1 MNTTFL
7 SLEQTPP
14 LSVPF
19 RFFLTAPLFGL
30 LASLLLLYDGSAL
43 LSNRWHPITL
53 ALTHLVTLGFITMVM
68 FGAILQLLPVLTAS
82 SVPHPILV
90 STILHFSLSLGT
102 LSLAS
107 GFVMGGTWLM
117 VCAIILLGFSFIGF
131 IGVVTYSLIR
141 VKGQSPS
148 IIAMRFALGALAVNV
163 VLGIGLGMLFGLGVV
178 LPLPMALTHLH
189 LTWGFVGWIG
199 LLIIGIAFAVVPMF
213 QITPQYPPSLT
224 RWLVPLIF
232 LTLLIWTPL
241 YILAHINKL
250 PTIVPQL
257 LMGLIGLGLSVFA
270 LATLNIQAHR
280 LRKLPDV
287 TLNFWRIGLIGLL
300 LSVIVWTIGILWSDL
315 ATNPLYPILLGI
327 FFIAGFVLPVIQG
340 MLYKIVPFLIWLHLQ
355 NRQLEILEV
364 ISMVKTPNMKQI
376 IPDRLARR
384 QFWLYLIAIGFTI
397 AAVLWNSFV
406 YVAGI
411 ALACSFLF
419 LGYNLYRALWLYQ
432 SVSLR
437 INSKAKS

>member
-1 MNTTFL
+1 MNTAFL

-53 ALTHLVTLGFITMVM
+53 ALTHLVTLGFITGIM
-68 FGAILQLLPVLTAS
+68 FGAILQLLPVLAAS
-82 SVPHPILV
+82 PIPHPILV
-90 STILHFSLSLGT
+90 STILHFSLTLGT

-107 GFVMGGTWLM
+107 GFVMGGAWLM

-141 VKGQSPS
+141 VKGRSPS
-148 IIAMRFALGALAVNV
+148 IIAMHFALGALAVNA

-178 LPLPMALTHLH
+178 LPLPMELIHLH

-199 LLIIGIAFAVVPMF
+199 LLVMGIAFTVVPMF

-241 YILAHINKL
+241 YILAQINKI
-250 PTIVPQL
+250 PAIVPQL
-257 LMGLIGLGLSVFA
+257 LTGLIGLGLSVFA

-355 NRQLEILEV
+355 NQQLEILEV

-384 QFWLYLIAIGFTI
+384 QFWVYLIAFGLTI

-411 ALACSFLF
+411 TLACSFLL

>member
-1 MNTTFL
+1 MNTAFL

-43 LSNRWHPITL
+43 LSNRWHPSML

-68 FGAILQLLPVLTAS
+68 FGALLQLLPVLAAS
-82 SVPHPILV
+82 PISHPILV
-90 STILHFSLSLGT
+90 STIFHISLTLGT

-107 GFVMGGTWLM
+107 GFVMGGAWLM

-141 VKGQSPS
+141 VKGRSPS
-148 IIAMRFALGALAVNV
+148 IIAMHFALGALAVNA

-178 LPLPMALTHLH
+178 LPLPMELIHLH

-199 LLIIGIAFAVVPMF
+199 LLVMGIAFTVVPMF

-241 YILAHINKL
+241 YILAQINKL
-250 PTIVPQL
+250 PAAVPQL
-257 LMGLIGLGLSVFA
+257 LTGIIGLGLSVFA

-300 LSVIVWTIGILWSDL
+300 LSVIIWTIGILWSDL

-355 NRQLEILEV
+355 NQQLEILEV
-364 ISMVKTPNMKQI
+364 ISMVKTPHMKQI

-384 QFWLYLIAIGFTI
+384 QFWVYLIAFGFTI
-397 AAVLWNSFV
+397 AAVVWNSFI

-411 ALACSFLF
+411 TLACSFLL

-432 SVSLR
+432 SVSLK
-437 INSKAKS
+437 INSKV

>member
-1 MNTTFL
+1 MNAAFL

-43 LSNRWHPITL
+43 LSNRWHPSML

-68 FGAILQLLPVLTAS
+68 FGALLQLLPVLAAS
-82 SVPHPILV
+82 PIPHPILV
-90 STILHFSLSLGT
+90 STIFHISLSLGT

-107 GFVMGGTWLM
+107 GFVMGGAWLM
-117 VCAIILLGFSFIGF
+117 VCAIILLGFSFMGF

-141 VKGQSPS
+141 VKGRSPS
-148 IIAMRFALGALAVNV
+148 IIAMRFALGALAVNTI
-163 VLGIGLGMLFGLGVV
+163 LGIGLGMLFGLGVV
-178 LPLPMALTHLH
+178 LPLPMELIHLH

-199 LLIIGIAFAVVPMF
+199 LLVMGIAFTVVPMF

-241 YILAHINKL
+241 YILAQINKL
-250 PTIVPQL
+250 PAIVPQL
-257 LMGLIGLGLSVFA
+257 LTGIIGLGLSVFA
-270 LATLNIQAHR
+270 LVTLHIQAHR

-300 LSVIVWTIGILWSDL
+300 LSVIVWIIGILWSDL
-315 ATNPLYPILLGI
+315 ATNPLYPILLGL

-384 QFWLYLIAIGFTI
+384 QFWVYLIAFGLII

-406 YVAGI
+406 YIAGI
-411 ALACSFLF
+411 TLACSFLF
-419 LGYNLYRALWLYQ
+419 LEYNLYRALWLYQ

-437 INSKAKS
+437 INSKV

>member
-1 MNTTFL
+1 MNTAFL

-43 LSNRWHPITL
+43 LSNRWHPSTL

-68 FGAILQLLPVLTAS
+68 FGAVLQLLPVLAAS
-82 SVPHPILV
+82 PIPHPILV
-90 STILHFSLSLGT
+90 STLLHISLSLGT
-102 LSLAS
+102 LSLVS
-107 GFVMGGTWLM
+107 GFVMGGAWLM

-141 VKGQSPS
+141 AKGRSPS
-148 IIAMRFALGALAVNV
+148 IIAMRFALGALAVNT

-178 LPLPMALTHLH
+178 LPLPMELTNLH

-199 LLIIGIAFAVVPMF
+199 LLVMGIAFTVVPMF

-241 YILAHINKL
+241 YILAQINKL
-250 PTIVPQL
+250 PAIVPQL
-257 LMGLIGLGLSVFA
+257 LTGLIGLGLSVFA

-315 ATNPLYPILLGI
+315 ATEPLYPILLGI

-340 MLYKIVPFLIWLHLQ
+340 MLYKIVPFLVWLHLQ

-384 QFWLYLIAIGFTI
+384 QFWVYLIAIGLTI
-397 AAVLWNSFV
+397 AAVLWNRFI

-411 ALACSFLF
+411 TLAGSFLF
-419 LGYNLYRALWLYQ
+419 LGYNLSRALWLYQ

-437 INSKAKS
+437 INFKAKS